1 MSRIPQKIDPVSIA
15 AAIALA
21 VVAVVLLLATNAG
34 ARTPAPIPSTIPTND
49 EIYGTIED
57 LVSHGP
63 RRPGTAAGEFA
74 VNYVSQ
80 KMREYGLSDV
90 HVEES
95 TTYAWT
101 AETSALRFNGDPV
114 DAFPAAYSNDP
125 GGTASGLFGTAP
137 EGLTSPL
144 VDVGDGTA
152 SDYRGKN
159 VRGKIVLFNL
169 QFQLPLAAMLPVM
182 EYLYDPGLTMLN
194 YNTLL
199 TANPYM
205 TNYRSALKN
214 AQDNGAAGFVGVL
227 ADYFDS
233 NKYFNEHY
241 SRATNP
247 LPGMWVTKKVGASLR
262 AKLKASPA
270 TPANLKLQVRR
281 EPAPAHSVVGV
292 VPGRTNDTILV
303 TSHHDSVWE
312 GAVEDGSGA
321 AEVLA
326 LAKHYA
332 SLPPRSRTKT
342 LMFMTDDSHF
352 SGYQAHAAFIRRHVL
367 ERDPALDPQ
376 RLVALVAIEH
386 IGKAASIDKNGRLIV
401 SDQPEPR
408 GIFENLNSSLQ
419 SVVTKAVSNNDLR
432 RTAVLSANLLQAT
445 GIPTD
450 VSGLMQAGVPVVSL
464 ISGPAYMYDQQ
475 DTLDKVAKDQLR
487 PVANTFA
494 NVVDGLDGADPE
506 RIGYLPLSVMQA
518 FGRALL
524 SD

>member
-1 MSRIPQKIDPVSIA
+1 MSRFSQIPKLGF
-15 AAIALA
+15 ALSA
-21 VVAVVLLLATNAG
+21 LLAIIAIVLFVSDAE

-49 EIYGTIED
+49 EIYTTIEE

-63 RRPGTAAGEFA
+63 RRPGTAGGEFA
-74 VNYVSQ
+74 VNYVSA
-80 KMREYGLSDV
+80 KMREFGLSNV

-101 AETSALRFNGDPV
+101 AETSALQFDGMPI
-114 DAFPAAYSNDP
+114 DAFPAAYSSDP
-125 GGTASGLFGTAP
+125 GGDASGTFGTAP
-137 EGLTSPL
+137 EGLTSQL
-144 VDVGDGTA
+144 VDVGDGSTA
-152 SDYRGKN
+152 DYRGKD
-159 VRGKIVLFNL
+159 VRGKIVVFNL
-169 QFQLPLAAMLPVM
+169 QFELPLAAMLPVM
-182 EYLYDPGLTMLN
+182 EYLYDPQLTLLN
-194 YNTLL
+194 FKTLL

-205 TNYRSALKN
+205 TNYRTALKN
-214 AQDNGAAGFVGVL
+214 AQANGAAGFVGVL
-227 ADYFDS
+227 VDYFDS

-247 LPGMWVTKKVGASLR
+247 LPGMWVTNKVGADLR
-262 AKLKASPA
+262 AKLKTRPTGA
-270 TPANLKLQVRR
+270 ANLKLRVRR

-292 VPGRTNDTILV
+292 VPGRTNDTILI

-367 ERDPALDPQ
+367 ERDPARDPE

-386 IGKAASIDKNGRLIV
+386 IGKAASIDKDGNLVV

-419 SVVTKAVSNNDLR
+419 KLITDAVSRNDLR

-464 ISGPAYMYDQQ
+464 ISGPAYMYDEQ

-524 SD
+524 ED